1 MWKRGNIVGGTAEE
15 IREMLANG
23 GDRTD
28 WARAMAIPQEEVER
42 MADEED
48 GPLTGDELWLD
59 GNGLDILEG
68 PARVRLRLSRDVLR
82 WFKAQGPGYQER
94 INAVLLDFIKR
105 QEPTG
110 QA

>member
-1 MWKRGNIVGGTAEE
+1 
-15 IREMLANG
+15 
-23 GDRTD
+23 
-28 WARAMAIPQEEVER
+28 
-42 MADEED
+42 
-48 GPLTGDELWLD
+48 
-59 GNGLDILEG
+59 
-68 PARVRLRLSRDVLR
+68 VLR

>member
-1 MWKRGNIVGGTAEE
+1 MRREGNIVSGTAEE
-15 IREMLANG
+15 IRQMLADEG
-23 GDRTD
+23 GGKTD

-48 GPLTGDELWLD
+48 GPFP
-59 GNGLDILEG
+59 EG
-68 PARVRLRLSRDVLR
+68 WVEESTSGAPEFPNAARLRLSRDVLR

>member
-1 MWKRGNIVGGTAEE
+1 MRREGDIVSGTAEE
-15 IREMLANG
+15 IREMLAKG

-48 GPLTGDELWLD
+48 GPFP
-59 GNGLDILEG
+59 EG
-68 PARVRLRLSRDVLR
+68 WVEESTSGTPEFTSHARLRLSRDVLR
-82 WFKAQGPGYQER
+82 WFKSQGPGYQER

-105 QEPTG
+105 QEP
-110 QA
+110 AEPA